1 MIDMSMTMIK
11 REDSLSPASTI
22 KTESL
27 PLLPPQKK
35 SHYFS
40 IDQILGRREAE
51 VSGGPS
57 VPDEEVV
64 FDKDA
69 GGGEGSSDA
78 ESLDDPDK
86 MMVDYQGHLD
96 DEELTD
102 SEETIIVTN
111 NNNHKVNNNN
121 NTNPKNN
128 EIQNKDEAKDS
139 KNDKT
144 TPSYTAIIAQAI
156 LSSSDKKLPLGCI
169 YDYIAE
175 HFPEF
180 LKKGQGWR
188 NCVRHNL
195 SLSECF
201 IKAGRARNG
210 RGNYWGIHPRYIK
223 NFTKGDFRKRR
234 ASHRPR
240 NRDLNL
246 MGYGLSRY
254 YPYYY
259 NPFAAAASQGYGSDK
274 TSTLVSPN
282 TRRGFSVDNIL
293 SKGQRVDPNGS
304 PPNISLHKP
313 TTWNLR
319 DSYRTA
325 TTKTTDGD
333 RKTRLCSPPNLTA
346 IVPTSLTYLEHYN
359 YPPHHTHARPGTHH
373 SHHRSSYE
381 YGRPSTRTTECS
393 CRSYECTSRTL
404 SKHWVKTKQKKT
416 HITYSEKIY

>member
-1 MIDMSMTMIK
+1 MSTASIK

-35 SHYFS
+35 SHFFS

-51 VSGGPS
+51 VNNGGVSEP
-57 VPDEEVV
+57 EEEGV
-64 FDKDA
+64 FDK
-69 GGGEGSSDA
+69 GEGSSDA
-78 ESLDDPDK
+78 ESFDDTDK
-86 MMVDYQGHLD
+86 MMIDYQGHLD

-102 SEETIIVTN
+102 SEENIIVTD
-111 NNNHKVNNNN
+111 KVNNNN
-121 NTNPKNN
+121 NTNNVQDK
-128 EIQNKDEAKDS
+128 EDTKDS

-156 LSSSDKKLPLGCI
+156 LSSPDKKLPLGCI

-240 NRDLNL
+240 NRDLNM

-259 NPFAAAASQGYGSDK
+259 NPFATAPTTNSQGYNNNNNSNK
-274 TSTLVSPN
+274 TPTLISPN
-282 TRRGFSVDNIL
+282 TRRGFSMDNIL
-293 SKGQRVDPNGS
+293 SKGQRADPHGP
-304 PPNISLHKP
+304 PPNISSYKP
-313 TTWNLR
+313 ASWSPR
-319 DSYRTA
+319 DSYRT
-325 TTKTTDGD
+325 TPTIKTTDLD

-359 YPPHHTHARPGTHH
+359 YPTHHTHARSSTHH

-381 YGRPSTRTTECS
+381 YGRSSLRTTDCS
-393 CRSYECTSRTL
+393 CRSYECTSHRSL
-404 SKHWVKTKQKKT
+404 GKH
-416 HITYSEKIY
+416 